1 MLTNLRNT
9 PFLYACSHKSYKV
22 VKYMINDSKTQ
33 VNHFNCN
40 YETPL
45 HKDCSCQS
53 LKIRKIL
60 INDPRV
66 DINIMDKNKNTPFS
80 SSLFT

>member
-1 MLTNLRNT
+1 MINNNGVTFLHQAYYDNNIEIVKILINHPRFEYNMLTNLRNT

-33 VNHFNCN
+33 VNHFNYN

-45 HKDCSCQS
+45 HKDC
-53 LKIRKIL
+53 
-60 INDPRV
+60 
-66 DINIMDKNKNTPFS
+66 
-80 SSLFT
+80 